1 MSNVTHIYKNVHVQP
16 SPWTSKGF
24 VFGIT
29 LFAIGIVGGV
39 VAPMWS
45 LLTS

>member
-29 LFAIGIVGGV
+29 LFAIGTIVGV
-39 VAPMWS
+39 VAPVWS
-45 LLTS
+45 LLAS

>member
-1 MSNVTHIYKNVHVQP
+1 MNNVTHIHKNVHVQP
-16 SPWTSKGF
+16 SPWSSRGF

-29 LFAIGIVGGV
+29 LLAIGITVGF
-39 VAPMWS
+39 VAPVWS

>member
-16 SPWTSKGF
+16 SMWTSKGF

-29 LFAIGIVGGV
+29 LFAIGITAGF
-39 VAPMWS
+39 VAPVWS
-45 LLTS
+45 LLAN